1 MRMWNPPKQRTIGFS
16 RFSIS
21 LSLLASL
28 ALPGTFAAFAPEAC
42 SQDAGK
48 PVAAKAYS
56 PEVEAKAEK
65 ILADAGLKR
74 IGKRYTADEISNLN
88 RELSTL
94 TRRRRELKQTSTAWR
109 EATDQLAKIN
119 QQLRQLTF
127 RHGQLSLQ
135 LAQVAGVDAS
145 ANNRIVGLLNANTAE
160 QRLLREQREAVT
172 AEVGRRRQA
181 VNEEEAT
188 YTTDVLELRKRADSL
203 RESLT
208 TKLAD
213 KNVQIAMKVMATNH
227 DAAPPE
233 DPSTLLSGV
242 EKRLQ
247 SVEQE
252 VFREAIPLDARDNS
266 LYANVV
272 VGDQTVA
279 MVVDTG
285 ATLVVLPNELAS
297 RLGVQPGPGDPDLI
311 LTLADGRSIPAKGA
325 TVPLMRLGT
334 FEAKDVDVAVLDPS
348 AVAAEPLL
356 GMSFLSAFR
365 SELDP
370 AAKTLRLTRVETE

>member
-1 MRMWNPPKQRTIGFS
+1 MT
-16 RFSIS
+16 RFVRLSIP
-21 LSLLASL
+21 LAMFVSL
-28 ALPGTFAAFAPEAC
+28 AIFAASNASNPIASAQEV
-42 SQDAGK
+42 SPSGPNK
-48 PVAAKAYS
+48 PKGYS

-65 ILADAGLKR
+65 ILADVGLKR
-74 IGKRYTADEISNLN
+74 IGKRYTSDEISSLN

-94 TRRRRELKQTSTAWR
+94 TRRRRDLKQTSTAWR
-109 EATDQLAKIN
+109 EATDQLAAIN
-119 QQLRQLTF
+119 NQLRQLTF

-160 QRLLREQREAVT
+160 QKLLRERRDAVT
-172 AEVGRRRQA
+172 AEVGRRRQT
-181 VNEEEAT
+181 VNEEEAS
-188 YTTDVLELRKRADSL
+188 YTTDVLQLRKRADSL
-203 RESLT
+203 TETLT

-213 KNVQIAMKVMATNH
+213 QNVQIAMKVMAANH
-227 DAAPPE
+227 DAAVPG
-233 DPSTLLSGV
+233 DASSMLSSV

-252 VFREAIPLDARDNS
+252 VFREAIPLDDRGNS

-272 VGDQTVA
+272 VGDQTVS

-285 ATLVVLPNELAS
+285 ATLVVLPNDLAAK
-297 RLGVQPGPGDPDLI
+297 LGVQPGPGDPELI
-311 LTLADGRSIPAKGA
+311 LTLADGRSIPARGA
-325 TVPLMRLGT
+325 TVPVMRLGT

-356 GMSFLSAFR
+356 GMSFLGSFR